1 MSDSTPVTQALDAI
15 GVRYRFF
22 RHSGQVHSVEQA
34 AQERGQLP
42 DQVVRSILFRI
53 SQDHYVM
60 VLAAGPHQVS
70 WPTLRNYLGQ
80 SRLTLARPDEVLQIT
95 GYPIGAVSPFGLPN
109 SMRVL
114 VDHHVLDHAEISI
127 GSGVR
132 NTTVILQSQD
142 LIKALGDVEIGDF
155 VENKATTGDSRKK
168 NNND

>member
-15 GVRYRFF
+15 GIRYRFF
-22 RHSGQVHSVEQA
+22 RHSRPVHSVEQA
-34 AQERGQLP
+34 AKERGQLP

-60 VLAAGPHQVS
+60 VLAAGPHQIS
-70 WPTLRNYLGQ
+70 WSALRSYLGQ
-80 SRLTLARPDEVLQIT
+80 SRLTLARPDEVLQVT
-95 GYPIGAVSPFGLPN
+95 GYPIGAVSPFGLLN
-109 SMRVL
+109 SMRIL
-114 VDHHVLDHAEISI
+114 VDHHVLDHTEISI

-155 VENKATTGDSRKK
+155 VEDKATPSDSQEK
-168 NNND
+168 D